1 MGAVLRVEDKYTGE
15 VVQELPL
22 DDRETLRARIEEA
35 WKWRNHVRRLSLEE
49 RRDLI
54 RRVGEAVAGQK
65 TAFEELLISQAG
77 QPRKFAAWE
86 VERTVMQGR
95 AFGALLELVASRE
108 IPARAGRNLLVRE
121 PYGVVGVITPRNTP
135 LVVPFYT
142 LFSCLG
148 AGNACVQKPS
158 NLTPGPTVLLV
169 ELARKA
175 GWPPGAIQYST
186 CPGEEAA
193 AEFVENPRVQAF
205 IAYSSSPVGKH
216 NLIKMGRHLERTSA
230 LAEYGLPVIGGS
242 MTKYVPELAGND
254 PFVVLEGADL
264 DLAVTAVV
272 QGGFANAGQLCISAK
287 RLLVHRPVADEFKE
301 ALIAALGRLKVGD
314 PRDPE
319 TDIGPLGRRT
329 TLEIALR
336 HVARARDQGG
346 VVLCGGRAE
355 EPFFYPTLIEFPK
368 ERILGRRDEDQPTL
382 WVEES
387 FAPVRSLV
395 VFDTVEEAV
404 WLANDGHYALGAALF
419 GPEEVALAMAR
430 EIDAGRIIINE
441 SPLYGDIYLPV
452 GGVRDSGLYGATD
465 KITEVTY
472 VKRIHIG

>member
-1 MGAVLRVEDKYTGE
+1 MAAVLRVEDKYTGE

-22 DDRETLRARIEEA
+22 DDREALRARIREA
-35 WKWRNHVRRLSLEE
+35 WEWRAAVRRLSLEE
-49 RRDLI
+49 RRELI
-54 RRVGEAVAGQK
+54 RRVGEAVAGHRE
-65 TAFEELLISQAG
+65 AFEELLISQAG

-86 VERTVMQGR
+86 VERTVTQAR
-95 AFGALLELVASRE
+95 AFGALLELVAPRE
-108 IPARAGRNLLVRE
+108 LPARSGRNLLVRE

-142 LFSCLG
+142 LFSSLG

-175 GWPPGAIQYST
+175 GWPPGAIQWST

-205 IAYSSSPVGKH
+205 IAYSSSAVGKH
-216 NLIKMGRHLERTSA
+216 NLIKMGNHLERTSA
-230 LAEYGLPVIGGS
+230 RGEYGLPVVAGS

-264 DLAVTAVV
+264 DLAVTAAV
-272 QGGFANAGQLCISAK
+272 QGGFANAGQLCIAAK
-287 RLLVHRPVADEFKE
+287 RLLVHRPVARAFRE
-301 ALIAALGRLKVGD
+301 ALVAALGRLKVGD

-336 HVARARDQGG
+336 HVARAREQGG
-346 VVLCGGRAE
+346 TVLCGGR
-355 EPFFYPTLIEFPK
+355 
-368 ERILGRRDEDQPTL
+368 
-382 WVEES
+382 VEE
-387 FAPVRSLV
+387 
-395 VFDTVEEAV
+395 
-404 WLANDGHYALGAALF
+404 
-419 GPEEVALAMAR
+419 
-430 EIDAGRIIINE
+430 
-441 SPLYGDIYLPV
+441 
-452 GGVRDSGLYGATD
+452 
-465 KITEVTY
+465 
-472 VKRIHIG
+472 